1 MYSASVIVN
10 LICQVLNIPGK
21 ATLVGQMLN
30 IVLADYAQRIDEDT
44 IRKTAVAGSGAW
56 PVNIG
61 PNVTIPYFYSL
72 PADYLRFYDCFY
84 NVLGV
89 VYQLKQVDV
98 ADFDGLY
105 TAQGIQ
111 NYPEW
116 FVTDVGGSNPRD
128 GGAVQFAVYPPP
140 AVPIVPTLRYRP
152 QTPDI
157 ATPEV
162 SSAVPWFPNQK
173 ALLLDLGH
181 MASYL
186 ASDDRGPAF
195 RADAEK
201 ALNRYLVLSD
211 DKEGYAQRVML
222 DPRSFRNN
230 LNLPPSKLLGF

>member
-10 LICQVLNIPGK
+10 LICQVLNIPGR
-21 ATLVGQMLN
+21 TTQVGQMLN
-30 IVLADYAQRIDEDT
+30 IILANYAQTIDEDT
-44 IRKTAVAGSGAW
+44 IRKTVVAGTGAW

-61 PNVTIPYFYSL
+61 PNVTIPYFYAL
-72 PADYLRFYDCFY
+72 PTDYLRFYDCFY

-89 VYQLKQVDV
+89 VYQLKQIDV

-128 GGAVQFAVYPPP
+128 GNPVQFAVYPPP

-152 QTPDI
+152 QTGDI
-157 ATPEV
+157 ATPETSNV
-162 SSAVPWFPNQK
+162 IPWFPNQK
-173 ALLLDLGH
+173 TLFFDLGH

-186 ASDDRGPAF
+186 ANDERGLEF
-195 RADAEK
+195 RNDAEK
-201 ALNRYLVLSD
+201 CLGKYLVISD
-211 DKEGYAQRVML
+211 DKEGYAQRVQL